1 VPYRLAISSCNYIS
15 RLLAF
20 SFYIVSLKPIRHP
33 NHWQDTMKST
43 IYLSVVL
50 FAVALISPAAAISSC
65 AVSHHQSS
73 SHPMPRESAALLT
86 EGYSQQMCINNMLAL
101 ASKLGSEACG
111 SADLP
116 DVQSYGAS
124 MCASMLSFH
133 LPSSVKQNKS

>member
-1 VPYRLAISSCNYIS
+1 
-15 RLLAF
+15 
-20 SFYIVSLKPIRHP
+20 
-33 NHWQDTMKST
+33 MKST

-101 ASKLGSEACG
+101 ASKLGCDPTNVSCLCNNKDFGYGINDCTSEACG